1 MTSSNYQ
8 LPAIAAVAGL
18 AIAASTLAL
27 SSSPR
32 SVEQRRRK
40 RRIKSKLQRGKSW
53 LTNYP
58 PPPMLARIHTL
69 TFTSDMFIPCRT
81 RREIRFRTYQLWKL
95 LLLELCVAGKEADL
109 VSL

>member
-27 SSSPR
+27 SSSPQ

-40 RRIKSKLQRGKSW
+40 RRIKAKLQRGKIV
-53 LTNYP
+53 YP
-58 PPPMLARIHTL
+58 HYPDSAAQIIIFSHPKANAI
-69 TFTSDMFIPCRT
+69 F
-81 RREIRFRTYQLWKL
+81 
-95 LLLELCVAGKEADL
+95 
-109 VSL
+109 

>member
-27 SSSPR
+27 SSSPQ

-40 RRIKSKLQRGKSW
+40 RRIKAKLQRGKIVYSR
-53 LTNYP
+53 YP
-58 PPPMLARIHTL
+58 DSAAQIIIFSHPKANAI
-69 TFTSDMFIPCRT
+69 F
-81 RREIRFRTYQLWKL
+81 
-95 LLLELCVAGKEADL
+95 
-109 VSL
+109 